1 MQDDETSKQTH
12 TYIASHLDFLF
23 ANELVCVNIPAK
35 IRDELLGCKIC
46 DNTSN
51 IILTTI
57 YSEGW
62 RMKEMSGETQNQG
75 SVHYVLI
82 CKASTNGGWWFRTT
96 SNSQQKPEMSYWVA
110 IFVITLLTLFSP
122 QFIWKDGEW
131 KRCLGNVTRH
141 KTKVAFGI
149 DLQGKHKWGMEVYDD
164 QHVRY

>member
-23 ANELVCVNIPAK
+23 ANELVCVNITAK

-82 CKASTNGGWWFRTT
+82 CKASTNGGGGLGRPAIH
-96 SNSQQKPEMSYWVA
+96 SKNQRWV
-110 IFVITLLTLFSP
+110 I
-122 QFIWKDGEW
+122 G
-131 KRCLGNVTRH
+131 
-141 KTKVAFGI
+141 
-149 DLQGKHKWGMEVYDD
+149 LQYLW
-164 QHVRY
+164 